1 MIPICIL
8 AIDNDDDREFMSR
21 LFLSYNRLMYN
32 EIIKIIH
39 DPWVA
44 DDLLQATLEKLIDKI
59 TELRSKDRD
68 RLVSYIIVSCKNT
81 ARNYLRD
88 QKRHP
93 AFCFDEEVDRADTEN
108 SQEEIEFRLI
118 SEEELNALVQ
128 IWPQLDERSQW
139 VLEKRYVHERTTAEI
154 AAELGIKADSV
165 RMVLSRARSKAYSLA
180 QEQLDS
186 KKRSD
191 SD

>member
-39 DPWVA
+39 DPWVT
-44 DDLLQATLEKLIDKI
+44 DDLLQVTLEKLIDKI

-93 AFCFDEEVDRADTEN
+93 AFCFDEEVDCVDTEN

-165 RMVLSRARSKAYSLA
+165 RMVLSRARSKAYNLA

-186 KKRSD
+186 KKKSD

>member
-59 TELRSKDRD
+59 TELRNKDRD

-128 IWPQLDERSQW
+128 IWPKLDERSQW

-186 KKRSD
+186 KKRPD
-191 SD
+191 